1 MLEIQLGKGVC
12 GKAACQKLVEGYY
25 DVRVICVSTPPY
37 LLRSIPDKALHSL
50 DRYGEMV
57 KGYPYVEP
65 FDDETFADLADES
78 SERNIPNTLPQSDF
92 DCNDYEEYLK
102 ELRRK

>member
-12 GKAACQKLVEGYY
+12 GKAACQKLEEGYY
-25 DVRVICVSTPPY
+25 DGKGNLCTPPY

-65 FDDETFADLADES
+65 FDDETFAYLADES
-78 SERNIPNTLPQSDF
+78 NERNIPNTLPQSDF
-92 DCNDYEEYLK
+92 DRNDYEKYLK